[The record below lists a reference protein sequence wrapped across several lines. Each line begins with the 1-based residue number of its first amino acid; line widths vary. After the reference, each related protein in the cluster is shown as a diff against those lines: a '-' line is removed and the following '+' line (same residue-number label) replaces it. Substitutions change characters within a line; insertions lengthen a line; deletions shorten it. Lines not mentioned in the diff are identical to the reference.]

1 MKAAIPTSG
10 VLARWWRRL
19 RARPNLSI
27 AALLLLGLSLAL
39 TRVVSPSRALLLA
52 FNAASLYYL
61 VAMTAVMFRATPAT
75 MRQRSRSVEQGKWAV
90 PVASIIVAAVALVA
104 LYAELHAG
112 KTKSVDDAALA
123 GSTLLLSWLFLAV
136 VFTQQYAH
144 AYYVTP
150 EGEGGGLVFPGTPTP
165 DYWDFLY
172 FSIVLSMT
180 FQVSDVQICSRRIRH
195 QALLHGL
202 VGFFYNVIIIAITVN
217 VVAGIL

>member
-1 MKAAIPTSG
+1 MNSATPTSG
-10 VLARWWRRL
+10 VFARWWRRL

-39 TRVVSPSRALLLA
+39 MQLVSPSRAVLLA
-52 FNAASLYYL
+52 FNAASFYYL
-61 VAMTAVMFRATPAT
+61 VAMTTVMFRATPAT
-75 MRQRSRSVEQGKWAV
+75 MRQRARSVEQGKWAV
-90 PVASIIVAAVALVA
+90 PVAAIIVAAVVLVA

-112 KTKSVDDAALA
+112 KTKSLNDAALA
-123 GSTLLLSWLFLAV
+123 GSTLLLSWLSLAV
-136 VFTQQYAH
+136 VFTQQYAY

-150 EGEGGGLVFPGTPTP
+150 EGDGGGLCFPGTPHP

-172 FSIVLSMT
+172 FSVVLSMT
-180 FQVSDVQICSRRIRH
+180 FQVSDVQISSRRIRH